1 MTSIFPGGN
10 ALNAANITKKKQNQS
25 AELMERISNGKRLI
39 TGADDAGNI
48 NKVNNLKAKVLST
61 KAAIRSVTDMMS
73 MAQMADQ
80 GYNNIN
86 KMLLRANELAVQST
100 NKIYKDADRIAYNN
114 EIQNIIDEIDNIANG
129 ISFNDVTLI
138 NSSIKQIHSD
148 MGTGRTDKISLDLSN
163 IDTKH
168 IGLYSQSSLNFSTD
182 LSIDTFDGTDQENFT
197 YKDVSSTSSRLIK
210 LGDSLVPSY
219 EKAFFSGSHIDLS
232 LNDAELN
239 NETTKLRTVA
249 TPTTARGSVSVV
261 GTKVYVGNGHSAD
274 HVGTI
279 DGTLDG
285 SNGKKLRINIE
296 EPSFTNGDFESTDNL
311 EGWSLES
318 ERAFLDGSFTIDQK
332 LTPIDSVYPN
342 FGENG
347 SNNLAKGIT
356 DQDTLVDEGTLSGGI
371 TTTQVNSGN
380 KAVRLT
386 SANLEDTTGHS
397 VIRGPYLFSNSTV
410 TLGTSS
416 SVSFAW
422 RAEGGQD
429 AYDVYA
435 YLVDVDNP
443 SNTIELL
450 NETQNAS
457 SGNTNWATRT
467 VNINKPGTYQFV
479 FVSGSYDYS
488 GGNILGAQLFIDDVA
503 VTNAARKLSG
513 STIESIGSLLYGELD
528 VNSKGNLSFG
538 SSASLTEKI
547 INTGQ
552 DVSVFGALGKKQ
564 INVKSGDIAEI
575 VANKINRLK
584 DETSVEATASTQAML
599 SFENTSGTN
608 LNDTVSFNL
617 YGIDGVMKHIS
628 SKINF
633 GSGNQDM
640 DLDPLKT
647 EINNFSSQTGI
658 TAYISDDKQAITLKT
673 RQGFDI
679 LIEDFN
685 LKNDTSSVFMY
696 LNEMKSSG
704 QVSPCSLKLNQS
716 SSGLNA
722 NDSGRIFGEVI
733 LKSHKHFSVNS
744 TQADSILSL
753 REKNLA
759 FVSLST
765 IAARSFEAAKKSI
778 DVIKFSMKS
787 IATEQSKVGGLANQL
802 QETVRNLSHIRSLD
816 QIAIGKMEDVDIA
829 KTVVSLQKSNY
840 IQQIATA
847 MVNRVKSTMEAV
859 LQMLER

>member
-10 ALNAANITKKKQNQS
+10 ALNAANITKKQQDQS
-25 AELMERISNGKRLI
+25 AVLMEKISNGKRLI

-61 KAAIRSVTDMMS
+61 KAAIRNVTDIMS
-73 MAQMADQ
+73 MAQLADQ

-86 KMLLRANELAVQST
+86 KMLLRANELALQST
-100 NKIYKDADRIAYNN
+100 NKIYKDADRIALSN
-114 EIQNIIDEIDNIANG
+114 EIQNIINEIDNIANG
-129 ISFNDVTLI
+129 IGFNNTSLI
-138 NSSIKQIHSD
+138 NSSIKQINSD
-148 MGTGRTDKISLDLSN
+148 MGTGRTGEISLDLSN
-163 IDTKH
+163 INTKNL
-168 IGLYSQSSLNFSTD
+168 GLYSQSSLNFSTD
-182 LSIDTFDGTDQENFT
+182 LSIDTFDGTDNDNFL
-197 YKDVSSTSSRLIK
+197 YKDVSTNSSRMID

-219 EKAFFSGSHIDLS
+219 GKAFFSGSHIDLA

-249 TPTTARGSVSVV
+249 TASNAIDSVSVV
-261 GTKVYVGNGHSAD
+261 GSKVYVGNGTTAD
-274 HVGTI
+274 HIGTI
-279 DGTLDG
+279 DGILDG

-296 EPSFTNGDFESTDNL
+296 EPSFTNGDFESANNL
-311 EGWSLES
+311 EGWSLML
-318 ERAFLDGSFTIDQK
+318 ERAFLDGSFTINQK
-332 LTPIDSVYPN
+332 ATPIDTVYPN
-342 FGENG
+342 FGKNG
-347 SNNLAKGIT
+347 SNVAKGIT
-356 DQDTLVDEGTLSGGI
+356 DKDTLVDEGTLSGGI

-386 SANLEDTTGHS
+386 STNLEDTTGHS

-410 TLGTSS
+410 TLGTAS

-467 VNINKPGTYQFV
+467 VNIKKSGTYQFV
-479 FVSGSYDYS
+479 FVAGSYDYS
-488 GGNILGAQLFIDDVA
+488 GGSLLGAQLFIDDVS

-513 STIESIGSLLYGELD
+513 SAIESIGSLLYGEVD
-528 VNSKGNLSFG
+528 VNSKGNLSVG

-552 DVSVFGALGKKQ
+552 DVSLFGALGKKQ

-575 VANKINRLK
+575 IANKINTVAG
-584 DETSVEATASTQAML
+584 DTGVEAVSSTQAML
-599 SFENTSGTN
+599 SFENTNNTN
-608 LNDTVSFNL
+608 LTDTVSFNL
-617 YGIDGVMKHIS
+617 YGIDGTKKHIS

-640 DLDPLKT
+640 DLGPLRA

-658 TAYISDDKQAITLKT
+658 TAYISDDNQAITLKT

-679 LIEDFN
+679 LIDDFN
-685 LKNDTSSVFMY
+685 LKNDTNNVFMY

-704 QVSPCSLKLNQS
+704 QVSPSSLKLSQS
-716 SSGLNA
+716 SSGVNA
-722 NDSGRIFGEVI
+722 NDSARIAGEI
-733 LKSHKHFSVNS
+733 IFKSHKHFSLNS
-744 TQADSILSL
+744 SKADSILSL
-753 REKNLA
+753 REKNLDFA
-759 FVSLST
+759 SLST
-765 IAARSFEAAKKSI
+765 IAARSFETAKSSI

-787 IATEQSKVGGLANQL
+787 IAAEQSKVGGLANQL
-802 QETVRNLSHIRSLD
+802 QETVHNLSHIRSLD
-816 QIAIGKMEDVDIA
+816 QIAIGKIEDVDVS

-859 LQMLER
+859 LQMLDR

>member
-10 ALNAANITKKKQNQS
+10 ALNAANITNQKQNQS
-25 AELMERISNGKRLI
+25 AELVEKISNGKRLI

-100 NKIYKDADRIAYNN
+100 NLIYKDADRIALNN

-148 MGTGRTDKISLDLSN
+148 IGTGRTGEISLDLSN

-168 IGLYSQSSLNFSTD
+168 LGLYSQSSLNFSSD
-182 LSIDTFDGTDQENFT
+182 LSIDTFDGTDQENFL
-197 YKDVSSTSSRLIK
+197 YKDVSTNSSRLID
-210 LGDSLVPSY
+210 LGDSLIPSNGN
-219 EKAFFSGSHIDLS
+219 AFFSGSHIDLS
-232 LNDAELN
+232 LNDSKLN

-249 TPTTARGSVSVV
+249 TATTAIDSVSVI
-261 GTKVYVGNGHSAD
+261 GSKVYVGNGTTAD
-274 HVGTI
+274 HVATI
-279 DGTLDG
+279 DSTLNGT
-285 SNGKKLRINIE
+285 NGKKLRINIE
-296 EPSFTNGDFESTDNL
+296 EPSFTNGNFESVADL
-311 EGWSLES
+311 EGWTVET
-318 ERAFLDGSFTIDQK
+318 ER
-332 LTPIDSVYPN
+332 VYL
-342 FGENG
+342 NG
-347 SNNLAKGIT
+347 SDLIDGKATPVDNTYHNNNSSRGLNDSDPLANA
-356 DQDTLVDEGTLSGGI
+356 GTLSGGI
-371 TTTQVNSGN
+371 TTAQVNNGS

-386 SANLEDTTGHS
+386 SANLTSSSGYAT
-397 VIRGPYLFSNSTV
+397 VRGPYLYSNSYV

-422 RAEGGQD
+422 RAEGGGD

-435 YLVDVDNP
+435 YLVDIDDP
-443 SNTIELL
+443 SKKITLL
-450 NETQNAS
+450 NEHTNNT
-457 SGNTNWATRT
+457 SGTSPWTTKT
-467 VNINKPGTYQFV
+467 VNINEEGTYQFV
-479 FVSGSYDYS
+479 FVAGSYDAS
-488 GGNILGAQLFIDDVA
+488 GGKALGAQLFIDDVA

-513 STIESIGSLLYGELD
+513 SVIEGIGSLLYGEVD
-528 VNSKGNLSFG
+528 VNSKGNLSVG
-538 SSASLTEKI
+538 ASASLTEKI

-552 DVSVFGALGKKQ
+552 DINILGTLGKKQ
-564 INVKSGDIAEI
+564 INVKSGDIAEV
-575 VANKINRLK
+575 VANKINGVK
-584 DETSVEATASTQAML
+584 DETSVEASSTTQAML

-617 YGIDGVMKHIS
+617 YGIDGTMRHIS

-633 GSGNQDM
+633 GSGNQNM
-640 DLDPLKT
+640 DLVPLKT

-658 TAYISDDKQAITLKT
+658 TAYISDDKQAIILET

-679 LIEDFN
+679 LIENFN
-685 LKNDTSSVFMY
+685 LKNDTNSVFMY

-704 QVSPCSLKLNQS
+704 KISPCSLKLSQS
-716 SSGLNA
+716 SSGVNA

-733 LKSHKHFSVNS
+733 LKSHKHFSLNS
-744 TQADSILSL
+744 TQTDSILSL
-753 REKNLA
+753 RERNLD

-765 IAARSFEAAKKSI
+765 IAARSFGAAKSSI

-787 IATEQSKVGGLANQL
+787 IAAEQSKVGGLANQL

-816 QIAIGKMEDVDIA
+816 KIAIGKIEDVDVA